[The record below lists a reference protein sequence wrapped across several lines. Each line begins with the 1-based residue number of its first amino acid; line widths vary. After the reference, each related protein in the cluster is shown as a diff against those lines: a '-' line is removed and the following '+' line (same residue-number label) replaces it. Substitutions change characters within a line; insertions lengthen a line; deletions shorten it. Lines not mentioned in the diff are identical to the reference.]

1 MSKENYNNV
10 EVTADELSAL
20 ESTGTTES
28 QVQEP
33 QVEEPSSEVNE
44 SVGEEQSDVQEFDP
58 EDYVIEIDGKD
69 YDLSDIMEWQKDSQ
83 NKSDWNKSNTEKA
96 QEIARLGKLANKLKE
111 DDSFRDHLKDYFD
124 DDKDYNSLNIE
135 SWVNSD
141 YANDVDQNLGQEA
154 SQEIPSELEQ
164 RLERLEDVDHERF
177 IEQETQGLA
186 NHLESLEQKYP
197 DLINEGNVHEFLDF
211 MIDNEIGDMEAGFR
225 VWSYDAMSEK
235 MESLSKL
242 DENRQRNTGKVIS
255 ESEVGAKEVKSP
267 KLQTTN
273 WKDIT
278 MDDPDIAKYF
288 NE

>member
-83 NKSDWNKSNTEKA
+83 NKNDWNKSNTEKA

-124 DDKDYNSLNIE
+124 DDKDYNSLDIE

-141 YANDVDQNLGQEA
+141 YANEVDQSLGQEA

-164 RLERLEDVDHERF
+164 RLERLEDVDQERF

-186 NHLESLEQKYP
+186 NNLESLEQKYP

-267 KLQTTN
+267 KIKTTD
-273 WKDIT
+273 WKEIT

>member
-20 ESTGTTES
+20 ESTETTES

-44 SVGEEQSDVQEFDP
+44 SVGVEQSDVQEFDP
-58 EDYVIEIDGKD
+58 EDYVIEIDGED
-69 YDLSDIMEWQKDSQ
+69 YDLSDIMDWQKDSQ
-83 NKSDWNKSNTEKA
+83 NKNDWNKSNTEKA

-124 DDKDYNSLNIE
+124 DDKDYNSLDIE

-141 YANDVDQNLGQEA
+141 YVNEVDQSLGQEA

-164 RLERLEDVDHERF
+164 RLERLEDVDQERF

-186 NHLESLEQKYP
+186 NNLESLEQKYP

-242 DENRQRNTGKVIS
+242 DENKQRNTGKVIS

-267 KLQTTN
+267 KIKTTD
-273 WKDIT
+273 WKEIT
-278 MDDPDIAKYF
+278 LDDPDIAKYF

>member
-20 ESTGTTES
+20 ESTETTES

-44 SVGEEQSDVQEFDP
+44 SVGVEQSDVQEFDP
-58 EDYVIEIDGKD
+58 EDYVIEIDGED

-124 DDKDYNSLNIE
+124 DDKDYNSLDIE

-141 YANDVDQNLGQEA
+141 YVNEVDQSLGQEA

-164 RLERLEDVDHERF
+164 RLERLEDVDQERF

-186 NHLESLEQKYP
+186 NNLESLEQKYP

-242 DENRQRNTGKVIS
+242 DENKQRNTGKVIS

-267 KLQTTN
+267 KIKTTD
-273 WKDIT
+273 WKEIT
-278 MDDPDIAKYF
+278 LDDPDIAKYF

>member
-288 NE
+288 ND

>member
-20 ESTGTTES
+20 ESTETTES

-58 EDYVIEIDGKD
+58 EDYVIEIDGED
-69 YDLSDIMEWQKDSQ
+69 YDLSDIMDWQKDSQ
-83 NKSDWNKSNTEKA
+83 NKNDWNKSNTEKA

-124 DDKDYNSLNIE
+124 DDKDYNSLDIE

-141 YANDVDQNLGQEA
+141 YVNEVDQSLGQEA

-164 RLERLEDVDHERF
+164 RLERLEDVDQERF

-186 NHLESLEQKYP
+186 NNLESLEQKYP

-242 DENRQRNTGKVIS
+242 DENKQRNTGKVIS

-267 KLQTTN
+267 KIKTTD
-273 WKDIT
+273 WKEIT
-278 MDDPDIAKYF
+278 LDDPDIAKYF

>member
-20 ESTGTTES
+20 ESTETTES

-44 SVGEEQSDVQEFDP
+44 SVSEEQSDVQEFDP
-58 EDYVIEIDGKD
+58 EDYVIEIDGED
-69 YDLSDIMEWQKDSQ
+69 YDLSDIMDWQKDSQ
-83 NKSDWNKSNTEKA
+83 NKNDWNKSNTEKA

-141 YANDVDQNLGQEA
+141 YANEVDQSLGQEA

-164 RLERLEDVDHERF
+164 RLERLEDVDQERF

-186 NHLESLEQKYP
+186 NNLESLEQKYP

-242 DENRQRNTGKVIS
+242 DENKQRNTGKVIS

-267 KLQTTN
+267 KLKTTN

-278 MDDPDIAKYF
+278 VDDPDIAKYF

>member
-10 EVTADELSAL
+10 EITADELSAL

-124 DDKDYNSLNIE
+124 DDKDYKSLNIE

-164 RLERLEDVDHERF
+164 RLERLEDVDQERF

-267 KLQTTN
+267 KIKTTD
-273 WKDIT
+273 WKEIT
-278 MDDPDIAKYF
+278 LDDPDIAKYF

>member
-164 RLERLEDVDHERF
+164 RLERLEDVDQERF

-186 NHLESLEQKYP
+186 NNLESLEQKYP

-267 KLQTTN
+267 KLQKTD

-278 MDDPDIAKYF
+278 LDDPDIAKYF
-288 NE
+288 ND